1 MKINKNCKKWKL
13 IKKIKKNYHARHAP
27 EVTFIK
33 LKIFHSERREEEEIK
48 WHEEFMKRTF
58 QTSFLHSS
66 GLETEMQREY
76 PTLHTEIKVKEQH
89 FYCSSTF
96 QSLYSVGFSIMSL
109 VCSWVVLI
117 TSVDKRYHNILAS
130 LSFWCNLVH
139 RILFPRHRAVT
150 SVSKKTKHWSNLR
163 LSHHCTHQI
172 MRLQRQ
178 SIRNHTAK
186 KLYSL
191 I

>member
-1 MKINKNCKKWKL
+1 M
-13 IKKIKKNYHARHAP
+13 
-27 EVTFIK
+27 
-33 LKIFHSERREEEEIK
+33 KIFHSERREEEEIK

-66 GLETEMQREY
+66 GLEIEMHREY
-76 PTLHTEIKVKEQH
+76 PTLHTEIKVKEQCL
-89 FYCSSTF
+89 YCSSTF

-139 RILFPRHRAVT
+139 IILFPRHRAVT

-163 LSHHCTHQI
+163 LSHHCSAICTHQI

-178 SIRNHTAK
+178 SKSNNTAK